1 MAMLTPSRVSRAS
14 RPLGAIVLF
23 CGLLACPWAAAQG
36 GSPPLDAESRFNTGV
51 EHLRAGRV
59 DLAIDEFQRA
69 IKDDPKNP
77 YFRKGLGLAYA
88 QQKKYREAVESFQK
102 ALELNPYYVDVRND
116 LGTTLLLSGR
126 REEGKEEF
134 LKAFSDPTNPT
145 PELSARNLGQAYFEE
160 KNYTQALSWF
170 QSSLGRN
177 NEYPDAYLGLAD
189 TLVASGRL
197 DDAIAQLEVG
207 TRVLPERWSI
217 VLALGEAYYQ
227 AGRFADARTKLEL
240 VAAKDPGGP
249 SGRRAVDL
257 LGKFPK

>member
-1 MAMLTPSRVSRAS
+1 MRLLTLAAILCAALASQRV
-14 RPLGAIVLF
+14 
-23 CGLLACPWAAAQG
+23 AAQG
-36 GSPPLDAESRFNTGV
+36 ATPPVDAETRFNTGV

-59 DLAIDEFQRA
+59 ELAIDEFQRA

-88 QQKKYREAVESFQK
+88 QQRKYKDAVEAFQK

-116 LGTTLLLSGR
+116 LGTALLLSGQ
-126 REEGKEEF
+126 REEGRQEF
-134 LKAFSDPTNPT
+134 LKAFGDPTNPT
-145 PELSARNLGQAYFEE
+145 PELAARNLGQAYLEE

-170 QSSLGRN
+170 QSSLAKN

-189 TLVASGRL
+189 TLVASNRL
-197 DDAIAQLEVG
+197 EDAIAQLEVG
-207 TRVLPERWSI
+207 ARVLPEQWAI
-217 VLALGEAYYQ
+217 VLALGEAYYR
-227 AGRFADARTKLEL
+227 AGRFGDARTRLEL

-249 SGRRAVDL
+249 SGRRAAEL